1 MKNTKNKHD
10 ADKYYRH
17 KRHEVSRC
25 KTVGELIDFCVS
37 YPHLGYRTRYNY
49 EWYSSDWKRELNSK
63 FKGNLLKAKKHII
76 SIINE
81 AENDYW
87 SLTLEK
93 AIELLPSPEE
103 MAKLKKGGV
112 K

>member
-37 YPHLGYRTRYNY
+37 YPHLGCRIRYNY
-49 EWYSSDWKRELNSK
+49 KWSDWKRELNSK
-63 FKGNLLKAKKHII
+63 FKGNLLKSKKHIT

-87 SLTLEK
+87 SVTLEK

-103 MAKLKKGGV
+103 MAELKKGGA